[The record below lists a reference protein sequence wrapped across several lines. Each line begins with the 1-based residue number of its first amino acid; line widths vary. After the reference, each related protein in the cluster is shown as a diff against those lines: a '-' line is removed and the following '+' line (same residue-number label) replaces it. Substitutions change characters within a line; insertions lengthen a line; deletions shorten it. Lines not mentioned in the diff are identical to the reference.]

1 MYNPVN
7 MHVEDEDRL
16 KEKDLREKNK
26 KRRYEV
32 RYDFE
37 QVTRKE
43 TLAEQDR
50 LENMKLAKI
59 KYERV
64 QEEVER
70 GFNIINNGD
79 LPQEL
84 NKKNFKKFM
93 KPQVGVWDRL
103 SPKGEDAKAN
113 DFTTVQVQQAIQM
126 NGCDFQTRSRRISHQ
141 PANHLKTHENI
152 QKPPSHSS
160 MKPHSHHSVHPS
172 SQAKM
177 SAQVGSEQ
185 GSRRAVRTGGFQR
198 MGQEIVAN

>member
-84 NKKNFKKFM
+84 NKKNFTKFM
-93 KPQVGVWDRL
+93 KP
-103 SPKGEDAKAN
+103 
-113 DFTTVQVQQAIQM
+113 
-126 NGCDFQTRSRRISHQ
+126 
-141 PANHLKTHENI
+141 
-152 QKPPSHSS
+152 
-160 MKPHSHHSVHPS
+160 
-172 SQAKM
+172 
-177 SAQVGSEQ
+177 
-185 GSRRAVRTGGFQR
+185 
-198 MGQEIVAN
+198 